1 MFIRNRHILILG
13 AAAALLCGC
22 TEKGPERV
30 VVSGTVS
37 YNGKPVS
44 EGTIQFIPQATSQ
57 VPMAGAPIAEGKYKV
72 DLHGGVPVGTH
83 KVAIEAYRRVPFTPR
98 SGQPAP
104 RNYFDGK
111 ITQQYLP
118 RSCNAASKL
127 EITLE
132 SGSRDITKNFDL
144 TD

>member
-1 MFIRNRHILILG
+1 MSIRNPNILILMT
-13 AAAALLCGC
+13 AMALLCGC
-22 TEKGPERV
+22 TDNGPDRV
-30 VVSGTVS
+30 VVSGAVT

-44 EGTIQFIPQATSQ
+44 EGTIRFIPQATSQ
-57 VPMAGAPIAEGKYKV
+57 VPTAGATIADGKYKV
-72 DLHGGVPVGTH
+72 DLRGGVPAGTH

-98 SGQPAP
+98 PGQPPP
-104 RNYFDGK
+104 RNYLDGK

-127 EITLE
+127 EITIE
-132 SGSRDITKNFDL
+132 PGSREITRNFDL